1 MILNF
6 TLQFTFEY
14 IMILFELNLYYYIIV
29 TNKLLF
35 IIVMNLLSAGCAP
48 HRGGSAV
55 QGRWLGEGSRVHG
68 GWTECSAVLW

>member
-48 HRGGSAV
+48 HRGGGAV
-55 QGRWLGEGSRVHG
+55 QGRELGEDGEVHG
-68 GWTECSAVLW
+68 GRAECTAV